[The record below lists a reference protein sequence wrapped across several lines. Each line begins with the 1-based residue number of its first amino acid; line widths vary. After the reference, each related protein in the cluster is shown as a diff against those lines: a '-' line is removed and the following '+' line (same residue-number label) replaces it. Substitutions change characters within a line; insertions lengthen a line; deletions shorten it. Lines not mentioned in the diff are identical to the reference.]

1 MDIAVVNGFPRFS
14 GSAEIEYI
22 TRFIKAANR
31 LGHRAYEVVTSD
43 DIHECQPDFVLVTH
57 EFTPKLTPFFTVGAL
72 WSPPEFF
79 NRDPRRVRSIRSYDA
94 YLVGAPSVAQ
104 FLDDLDFTSGST
116 KPRSD
121 FYFLPTALA
130 TDFRPRASADRFEL
144 VYFGVHWDGLRHNKL
159 LEALSEA
166 GELNLYGPSGS
177 WNSYPKSYRGAVAFD
192 GNSVADTLARHGIAL
207 CIHKQEHHRANT
219 PSMRLFEA
227 AAASCLIISDG
238 IAFARETLGDSAFYI
253 DLSAPAEENATEVL
267 RIVRWANENPR
278 LANQMAQRCHDIL
291 KEHYAIERQLEKCC
305 AFVAAS
311 KAAVTL
317 KLDAAVTHFSRE
329 IANKKPAGRPPA
341 LVDVIIRTGGR
352 DLGLLRRSIRSIT
365 AQTLGTYR
373 ILLVDYKGRA
383 DIRQVA
389 ADEATSRVGIEYIR
403 SPDTGAR
410 STAMWTGLQNVTAPF
425 FANQDDDDTVSPEH
439 LSTMLS
445 TALDFPDHD
454 FYYSG
459 LIRVEEDAG
468 DYISAPNFQGPLE
481 IEISERKDL
490 VFLDPFNLANL
501 VGLRNFIG
509 SNSFIARSECLDAHL
524 LKDPFLVVGED
535 MYLYL
540 MLARSRAFRSS
551 NTPTAFWHWRSTSKG
566 NSMLNVDDEGWQRE
580 GHKLLSRL
588 ANEQFYGGLT
598 FEAMRMML
606 SGMTAQ
612 SWPLMPATLPVGE
625 EHYLSSK
632 YLPLDRQL
640 NFHGAEA
647 HGIWSSAKKAM
658 LRVRLEESAKSVAVR
673 LTFSA
678 AGSTQLESQIVT
690 IDINGQDF
698 FRGRV
703 ENWASI
709 VVEKD
714 IEFQCVMHALFITVR
729 CEHLFNPS
737 AAGTGNDTRD
747 LGVYL
752 SKLSYVT
759 LLDAVGEKAYEP
771 S

>member
-79 NRDPRRVRSIRSYDA
+79 NRDARRVRSIRSYDA
-94 YLVGAPSVAQ
+94 CLVGAPSVGR
-104 FLDDLDFTSGST
+104 FLDDLDFATGIS

-121 FYFLPTALA
+121 FNFLPTALS
-130 TDFRPRASADRFEL
+130 TDFRPRAASEPFEL

-159 LEALSEA
+159 LEALSDA

-192 GNSVADTLARHGIAL
+192 GNSVAETLARHGIAL
-207 CIHKQEHHRANT
+207 CIHKQEHYHANT

-238 IAFARETLGDSAFYI
+238 IDFARETLGNSAFY
-253 DLSAPAEENATEVL
+253 LNMSAPPEENAAEIL
-267 RIVRWANENPR
+267 RIVKWANDNPR
-278 LANQMAQRCHDIL
+278 LANQMARCCHDIL
-291 KEHYAIERQLEKCC
+291 KETYSIEKQLEKCC
-305 AFVAAS
+305 AFVASA
-311 KAAVTL
+311 KAAAAT
-317 KLDAAVTHFSRE
+317 KLTAAVAKFSR
-329 IANKKPAGRPPA
+329 AHVSGKSRGRSPA

-352 DLGLLRRSIRSIT
+352 DLSLLRRAIRSVT
-365 AQTLGTYR
+365 SQTLGTYK
-373 ILLVDYKGRA
+373 ILLVDYKGRE
-383 DIRQVA
+383 DVRQVA
-389 ADEATSRVGIEYIR
+389 AEEATSRVSIQYLR
-403 SPDTGAR
+403 SPDNGAR
-410 STAMWTGLQNVTAPF
+410 STALWTGLQNVTAPF
-425 FANQDDDDTVSPEH
+425 FANQDDDDTFSPEH
-439 LSTMLS
+439 LPTLLS
-445 TALDFPDHD
+445 SALEFPDHD

-468 DYISAPNFQGPLE
+468 DFISAPNFQGPLE

-490 VFLDPFNLANL
+490 VFLDSFNLANL

-509 SNSFIARSECLDAHL
+509 SNSFIARSECLDTRL
-524 LKDPFLVVGED
+524 LQDPFLVVGED

-540 MLARSRAFRSS
+540 MLARKRAFKSS
-551 NTPTAFWHWRSTSKG
+551 GTPTAFWHWRSTSKG
-566 NSMLNVDDEGWQRE
+566 NSMLNVQDEGWQRE
-580 GHKLLSRL
+580 GHKLLLRL
-588 ANEQFYGGLT
+588 ANEQFCNGLT
-598 FEAMRMML
+598 FEAMRLML
-606 SGMTAQ
+606 SGMAAQ
-612 SWPLMPATLPVGE
+612 SWPLMPATFPAGE
-625 EHYLSSK
+625 EHYLSSN

-640 NFHGAEA
+640 CFHGAET

-658 LRVRLEESAKSVAVR
+658 LRVRLEESAKTMTVR

-678 AGSTQLESQIVT
+678 AGSSKLPNQIVA

-703 ENWASI
+703 DNWTSI
-709 VVEKD
+709 TVEKD
-714 IEFQCVMHALFITVR
+714 IEFQSVMHALFITVR
-729 CEHLFNPS
+729 CEHLFNPL
-737 AAGTGNDTRD
+737 AAGTGNDSRD

-752 SKLSYVT
+752 AKLSYVT
-759 LLDAVGEKAYEP
+759 LLDAVSKKAYEP